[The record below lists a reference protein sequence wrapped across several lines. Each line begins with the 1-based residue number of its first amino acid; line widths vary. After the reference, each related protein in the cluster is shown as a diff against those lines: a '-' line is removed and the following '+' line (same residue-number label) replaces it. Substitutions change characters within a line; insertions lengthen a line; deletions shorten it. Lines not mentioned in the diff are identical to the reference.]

1 MRLVQLAHPDRSRRV
16 AIVDESD
23 GRLTLLDRIDAVY
36 ALAQEAIAGG
46 VEIATL
52 AGARAGKERVSFEQA
67 IHERRLLPPLDH
79 PEPARFWIS
88 GTGLTHTGS
97 AAARDK
103 MHVTGQR
110 DDMETVTDS
119 MKLFRMG
126 IDGGKPKAGEIGVA
140 PEWFFKGVGTC
151 VVPPEAPIATPA
163 FALAGGEEPEIV
175 GLYLIAP
182 DGTPCRVG
190 YCLGNEF
197 SDHVTEAQ
205 NYLYLA
211 HSKLRQCSLGPELL
225 LGELPA
231 DVRGQSRILR
241 GNEIIWQGEFLSGEA
256 NMSHAIRNL
265 EHHHFRYSMFRRP
278 GDAHAY
284 FFGAAIL
291 SSAEGIKA
299 RIGDRFEIDVPAFGR
314 PLRNTMV
321 AEADPGLVTVRAL

>member
-1 MRLVQLAHPDRSRRV
+1 MRLVQLAQPDRSRRV
-16 AIVDESD
+16 AIVDEPD
-23 GRLTLLDRIDAVY
+23 GRLTLLDRIDTTY

-46 VEIATL
+46 LELATL
-52 AGARAGKERVSFEQA
+52 AGARAGKERVGYDQA
-67 IHERRLLPPLDH
+67 LAERRLLPPLDH
-79 PEPARFWIS
+79 PEPARFWIT

-103 MHVTGQR
+103 MHVVEQGDVAT
-110 DDMETVTDS
+110 MTDS
-119 MKLFRMG
+119 MKIFRMG
-126 IDGGKPKAGEIGVA
+126 IEGGKPKPGEIGIA

-151 VVPPEAPIATPA
+151 VVAPEAQIASPA

-175 GLYLIAP
+175 GLYVIAP

-225 LGELPA
+225 LGELPS
-231 DVRGQSRILR
+231 DVRGTSRVVR

-256 NMSHAIRNL
+256 NMSHSIRNL
-265 EHHHFRYSMFRRP
+265 EHYHFRYSMFRRP

-291 SSAEGIKA
+291 SSAEGIKT
-299 RIGDRFEIDVPAFGR
+299 RIGDRFELDVPAFGR

-321 AEADPGLVTVRAL
+321 AEADPGVVSVRAL

>member
-1 MRLVQLAHPDRSRRV
+1 LRLVQLVQPDLARRV
-16 AIVDESD
+16 AVADAD
-23 GRLTLLDRIDAVY
+23 GGRLTLLDRTETVY
-36 ALAQEAIAGG
+36 GLAQEAIAGG
-46 VEIATL
+46 REIAAL
-52 AGARAGKERVSFEQA
+52 AGDRAGRDRASYDQIIA
-67 IHERRLLPPLDH
+67 ERRLLPPLDH
-79 PEPARFWIS
+79 PEPARFWVT

-103 MHVTGQR
+103 MHVAEQGDLAT
-110 DDMETVTDS
+110 MTDS
-119 MKLFRMG
+119 MKIFRMG
-126 IDGGKPKAGEIGVA
+126 IEGGKPKPGEIGVA

-151 VVPPEAPIATPA
+151 VVAPEAPIAMPA

-175 GLYLIAP
+175 GLYVVAP
-182 DGTPCRVG
+182 DGSPCRVG

-225 LGELPA
+225 LGELPP
-231 DVRGQSRILR
+231 DVRGRSRVVR

-256 NMSHAIRNL
+256 NMSHSIRNL
-265 EHHHFRYSMFRRP
+265 EHFHFRYSMLRRP

-291 SSAEGIKA
+291 SSAEGIKTC
-299 RIGDRFEIDVPAFGR
+299 IGDRFEIDVPVFGR

-321 AEADPGLVTVRAL
+321 AEPDPGIVSVRAL